1 MTDIHDSIPMP
12 NRAERNAYPFGKLVE
27 AGQCF
32 VVECDDI
39 KHERSVRSSATR
51 WNSRHP
57 DRRYVVR
64 RLGKELL
71 DEMIKNMGYLRHLS
85 GQFKTTHTPR
95 MAQISLLQS

>member
-71 DEMIKNMGYLRHLS
+71 DEMIKKGLLPEGGSGNGHLTV
-85 GQFKTTHTPR
+85 GVWRK
-95 MAQISLLQS
+95 L